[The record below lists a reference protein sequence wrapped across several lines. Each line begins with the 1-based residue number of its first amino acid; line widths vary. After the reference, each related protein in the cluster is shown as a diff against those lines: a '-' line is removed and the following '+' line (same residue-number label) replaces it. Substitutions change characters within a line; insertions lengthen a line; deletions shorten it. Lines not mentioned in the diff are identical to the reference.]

1 MTPARP
7 TDLERRARARLR
19 EREGTPLTTTRTQP
33 PAGRHAWRLQRFQ
46 EIVETLPAYSGELG
60 DGVQHLPEEQLLERN
75 PTQPAPRIDA
85 LNMTTLYGER
95 TDGCGTVGCLAAL
108 TILAYPEE
116 AAEVRSR
123 IARERTV
130 SEHIISMFEVA
141 TRVLGLDEETRDA
154 RFFGL
159 GTDLTEDFAKIPKR
173 AVLAALDHAIAG
185 TSGNAIWHGTG
196 TPPRT

>member
-1 MTPARP
+1 M
-7 TDLERRARARLR
+7 
-19 EREGTPLTTTRTQP
+19 TTTRSQP
-33 PAGRHAWRLQRFQ
+33 PAGRHVRRLQRLQ

-85 LNMTTLYGER
+85 LNMATLYGER
-95 TDGCGTVGCLAAL
+95 TDGCLAAL

-130 SEHIISMFEVA
+130 SEHIISMFDVA
-141 TRVLGLDEETRDA
+141 TRVLGLDEQTRDA
-154 RFFGL
+154 LFFGL
-159 GTDLTEDFAKIPKR
+159 GTNLTEDFAKIPKR
-173 AVLAALDHAIAG
+173 AVLAALDQAIAG
-185 TSGNAIWHGTG
+185 TSGTAIWHGTD
-196 TPPRT
+196 TPART